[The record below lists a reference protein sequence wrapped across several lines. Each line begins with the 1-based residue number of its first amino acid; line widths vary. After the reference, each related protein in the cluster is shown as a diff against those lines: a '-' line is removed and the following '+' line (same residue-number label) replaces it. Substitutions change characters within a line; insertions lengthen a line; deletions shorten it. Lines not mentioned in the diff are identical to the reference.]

1 MSSVKLIPKCLC
13 LNLKDWHKENN
24 PINSECMDNVCNS
37 LVNVTKKFEVLEI
50 YLLLVFELVIVIYT
64 TFSTTLLT
72 TADNIILSNL

>member
-1 MSSVKLIPKCLC
+1 
-13 LNLKDWHKENN
+13 
-24 PINSECMDNVCNS
+24 MDNVCNS
-37 LVNVTKKFEVLEI
+37 LVNMTKRFEVLEI